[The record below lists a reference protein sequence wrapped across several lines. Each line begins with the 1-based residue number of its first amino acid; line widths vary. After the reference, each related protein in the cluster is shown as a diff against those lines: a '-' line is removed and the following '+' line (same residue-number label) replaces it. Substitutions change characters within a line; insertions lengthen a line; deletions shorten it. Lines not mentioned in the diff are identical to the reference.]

1 LIPLASTLEVGLIA
15 AAIVLAGIVT
25 GLLMALFGIGGGAFI
40 VPVLDAAFA
49 RLPGVAP
56 PPFKLA
62 VLASLVAI
70 GIGSS
75 WRAWN
80 IWRAGELRRDALGAL
95 VVGALP
101 GAALGVALV
110 SALAGDALR
119 LAFAA
124 ALALLGAWT
133 VLGRPHQADALAEAV
148 VRRRLLGI
156 GALSGLA
163 SSMFGLGGAT
173 LLVPLLTMRA
183 GFTAAAAATLAS
195 VFVFVASL
203 QALVLYGAGVASGVA
218 SLAGVQAVHLQLVAL
233 LTAAALVAQHV
244 GLRAL
249 RDLPDA
255 WRRGLLGLYLL
266 LAAGWLVREVAL
278 R

>member
-1 LIPLASTLEVGLIA
+1 LAFGFIA
-15 AAIVLAGIVT
+15 ATIVLAGILT

-40 VPVLDAAFA
+40 VPVLDATFA

-75 WRAWN
+75 WRALQV
-80 IWRAGELRRDALGAL
+80 WRRHEFERDALGL
-95 VVGALP
+95 LIGGALP
-101 GAALGVALV
+101 GTLIGVALV
-110 SALAGDALR
+110 SSLAGDLLR

-124 ALALLGAWT
+124 ALALLGLWT
-133 VLGRPHQADALAEAV
+133 GFGRPHPAAALQDA
-148 VRRRLLGI
+148 RRRRNRLLAI

-183 GFTAAAAATLAS
+183 GFSTAAAATLS
-195 VFVFVASL
+195 IVFVFVASL
-203 QALVLYGAGVASGVA
+203 QSLAMYGVGLLAGVT
-218 SLAGVQAVHLQLVAL
+218 SLAGVQPIHLQLVAL
-233 LTAAALVAQHV
+233 LTVAALLSQQVF
-244 GLRAL
+244 LRLLGEMPDRL
-249 RDLPDA
+249 RRA
-255 WRRGLLGLYLL
+255 LLGLYLL
-266 LAAGWLVREVAL
+266 AAAAWLVREVAL